1 MNRKIILILALVLVF
16 PCCQMAAQVQMVVMG
31 GQYNDPHN
39 ENKPT
44 HRVPPAPI
52 YVNQEGRCLA
62 FDSSLVGETI
72 KVVSDET
79 LLYTT
84 VIGEDGKIEIPEY
97 IFGEVELRLV
107 RGSLIYHVM
116 ITL

>member
-1 MNRKIILILALVLVF
+1 M
-16 PCCQMAAQVQMVVMG
+16 
-31 GQYNDPHN
+31 
-39 ENKPT
+39 
-44 HRVPPAPI
+44 
-52 YVNQEGRCLA
+52 
-62 FDSSLVGETI
+62 GETI

-97 IFGEVELRLV
+97 IFGEVELQLV
-107 RGSLIYHVM
+107 RGRLIYHVM

>member
-1 MNRKIILILALVLVF
+1 MLSNGSTGANGSYG
-16 PCCQMAAQVQMVVMG
+16 G

-84 VIGEDGKIEIPEY
+84 VIGEDGEIEIPEY
-97 IFGEVELRLV
+97 ILGEVELRLV

>member
-1 MNRKIILILALVLVF
+1 MNRKIILILALALVF

-52 YVNQEGRCLA
+52 IC
-62 FDSSLVGETI
+62 
-72 KVVSDET
+72 
-79 LLYTT
+79 
-84 VIGEDGKIEIPEY
+84 
-97 IFGEVELRLV
+97 
-107 RGSLIYHVM
+107 
-116 ITL
+116 

>member
-1 MNRKIILILALVLVF
+1 MLSNGSTGANGSYG
-16 PCCQMAAQVQMVVMG
+16 G

-97 IFGEVELRLV
+97 IFGEVELQLV

>member
-1 MNRKIILILALVLVF
+1 MSLEGLRWSCNSGSALYDT
-16 PCCQMAAQVQMVVMG
+16 PPNGRSRTGWG

-97 IFGEVELRLV
+97 IFGEIELRLV

>member
-84 VIGEDGKIEIPEY
+84 LSYQEPEGMG
-97 IFGEVELRLV
+97 FCKPV
-107 RGSLIYHVM
+107 RFFQSLYAEHPG
-116 ITL
+116 

>member
-1 MNRKIILILALVLVF
+1 MKINQLIVF
-16 PCCQMAAQVQMVVMG
+16 RQ
-31 GQYNDPHN
+31 
-39 ENKPT
+39 
-44 HRVPPAPI
+44 PPSMLI
-52 YVNQEGRCLA
+52 KKGRCLA

-84 VIGEDGKIEIPEY
+84 VIGEDGEIEIPEY